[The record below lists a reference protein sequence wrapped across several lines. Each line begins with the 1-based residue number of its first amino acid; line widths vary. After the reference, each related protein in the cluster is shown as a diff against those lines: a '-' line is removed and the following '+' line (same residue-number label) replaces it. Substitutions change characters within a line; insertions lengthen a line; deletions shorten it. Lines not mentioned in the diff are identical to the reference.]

1 MAANRI
7 LLIDDDTSV
16 GELLKQPLQDD
27 GYVLTAMVNPADAL
41 NYIENNA
48 PDLILLDFSL
58 PAYSVETFME
68 ELVRVSSTRIP
79 VVLLTTMT
87 EMEQAPANPGIAG
100 FVTKPI
106 NIAQLK
112 AHVELI
118 FDMSISHEDPAE
130 EEHDL
135 PASVVPE
142 PEHTP
147 SGDVVLKDVH
157 VLIIDDDND
166 MVNFLTE
173 ALTMEGFK
181 ITSASDGY
189 EGLVKAQSEKPDVI
203 LLDIM
208 MPKMDGFQVCRLL
221 KFSERFSKVPVIML
235 TARVQ
240 PEDQQTAVLVAGA
253 DAYITKPFRISDVV
267 ERVKHL
273 LTHEIVPPAQAKQ
286 RV

>member
-1 MAANRI
+1 MNRI
-7 LLIDDDTSV
+7 FLIDDDPSIE
-16 GELLKQPLQDD
+16 GQLKQPLQDD
-27 GYVLTAMVNPADAL
+27 GYQLTAMTSPADAL
-41 NYIENNA
+41 NSIEKEP
-48 PDLILLDFSL
+48 PDLILLDFSI
-58 PAYSVETFME
+58 PAYSVEAFME
-68 ELVRVSSTRIP
+68 ELSRVAKKRIP
-79 VVLLTTMT
+79 VVLLITMA
-87 EMEQAPANPGIAG
+87 EMEQAPAHPGIAG

-118 FDMSISHEDPAE
+118 FDMSANRE
-130 EEHDL
+130 EKPDAPEPERAP

-142 PEHTP
+142 PDHTP
-147 SGDVVLKDVH
+147 SSDNQLKDVH
-157 VLIIDDDND
+157 VLIIDDDSD

-173 ALTMEGFK
+173 ALLMEGFK
-181 ITSASDGY
+181 VTSANDGY
-189 EGLVKAQSEKPDVI
+189 EGLVKAQAEKPDII

-221 KFSERFSKVPVIML
+221 KFSERFSKVPIVML

-240 PEDQQTAVLVAGA
+240 PEDQQTAFLIAGA

-273 LTHEIVPPAQAKQ
+273 LTHGVTPPAEAEQ
-286 RV
+286 